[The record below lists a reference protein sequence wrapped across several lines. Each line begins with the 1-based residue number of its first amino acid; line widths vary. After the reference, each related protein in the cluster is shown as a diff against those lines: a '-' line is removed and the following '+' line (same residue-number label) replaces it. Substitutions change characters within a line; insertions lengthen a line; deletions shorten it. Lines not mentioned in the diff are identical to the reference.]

1 MPTEWETDVC
11 IKLNALTQSEN
22 QTFHDYSTAVWNKN
36 SLLYGTESFLN
47 DVKLHTHIEVGMDP
61 TLARCVHSHNK
72 ELHLI
77 VLYQSW
83 LDTDLQVEHAECHA
97 ELEAIMK
104 SMWNKSYY
112 NHTLCDPSHKYNTSS
127 SAKPTLLQMYLPP
140 TT

>member
-36 SLLYGTESFLN
+36 SLLHGTESFLN
-47 DVKLHTHIEVGMDP
+47 DVKLHIHIEVGMDP

-72 ELHLI
+72 KLHLI

-83 LDTDLQVEHAECHA
+83 LDTDLQAEHAECHA
-97 ELEAIMK
+97 ELEAMMK
-104 SMWNKSYY
+104 SM
-112 NHTLCDPSHKYNTSS
+112 
-127 SAKPTLLQMYLPP
+127 
-140 TT
+140 